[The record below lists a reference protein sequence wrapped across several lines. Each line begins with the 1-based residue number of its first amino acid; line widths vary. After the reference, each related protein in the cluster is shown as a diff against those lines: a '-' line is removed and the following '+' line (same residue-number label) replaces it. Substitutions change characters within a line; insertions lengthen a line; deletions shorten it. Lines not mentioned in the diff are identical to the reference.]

1 MSDQCLGGFSTV
13 ELSPVPATSTI
24 PMHAH
29 FSGSISTEL
38 PKNDP
43 QVQRTG
49 FTGWRNKD
57 RPWTIFGKSLWDLD
71 PYAYLAFRVKSDGR
85 KYFVNIQ
92 TESVV
97 YEDLHQHRLLTKTSG
112 KWETVFIDLGAFVRT
127 NHGMVVE
134 PQKEM
139 MAQKI
144 RTIGMSLTD
153 RIPGPFNISISKVW
167 ATVRITD
174 KEVLE
179 DRTLD

>member
-1 MSDQCLGGFSTV
+1 
-13 ELSPVPATSTI
+13 
-24 PMHAH
+24 
-29 FSGSISTEL
+29 
-38 PKNDP
+38 
-43 QVQRTG
+43 
-49 FTGWRNKD
+49 
-57 RPWTIFGKSLWDLD
+57 
-71 PYAYLAFRVKSDGR
+71 
-85 KYFVNIQ
+85 
-92 TESVV
+92 
-97 YEDLHQHRLLTKTSG
+97 
-112 KWETVFIDLGAFVRT
+112 
-127 NHGMVVE
+127 MVVE